1 MYNPPPPKKKNHE
14 TKRKINQKKTKK
26 TNHVRVLFESIA
38 GCIDSIPYIFIWREK
53 ERDLTQ

>member
-1 MYNPPPPKKKNHE
+1 MYNPHPPPPKKK
-14 TKRKINQKKTKK
+14 TTTKK
-26 TNHVRVLFESIA
+26 HVRVLFESIA